1 MKRNE
6 MRMTTNY
13 RRPGCGR
20 RLFPMDLRPFARA
33 CISIRSS
40 RRAQH
45 APDQPCKFDTLP
57 SILRRVSS
65 EAPSEKQSQCV
76 PSQSPGRIH
85 FATGARASAY
95 TRPSICMESNFVT
108 PCCQPPGV
116 GQAFE
121 PDICRDKRVSP
132 ERLAYMG
139 TLTITGL
146 RPECLIGKAA
156 LATGRHHGHFH
167 VRPSSPSGEAADC
180 PPK

>member
-1 MKRNE
+1 MCSVPVAGPNPLRNW
-6 MRMTTNY
+6 T
-13 RRPGCGR
+13 
-20 RLFPMDLRPFARA
+20 
-33 CISIRSS
+33 S
-40 RRAQH
+40 
-45 APDQPCKFDTLP
+45 
-57 SILRRVSS
+57 
-65 EAPSEKQSQCV
+65 
-76 PSQSPGRIH
+76 
-85 FATGARASAY
+85 ASAY

-116 GQAFE
+116 GQAFQ

-167 VRPSSPSGEAADC
+167 VRPSPPPARQPIVRPSDRLSWTGPLGQILGPVAPIRRFAARYSRDDR
-180 PPK
+180 PRSMASSDGPGRSSAALPTSGAKR